1 MTAAP
6 HRDLIGL
13 VWVCALA
20 AVVFLVV
27 TGGADP
33 CAPGLADLPFLTTTQ
48 LGVCV
53 AAQGLTRFLLL
64 DVLLIAAYT
73 AFIALAMVWGAR
85 RLAGSG
91 ARAFVRRFGPAMTV
105 APAVADLTENALLWF
120 AAPPALV
127 RVAST
132 AKWLLL
138 AVALVVAVWVLLV
151 GTARF
156 LLPWSQPPRDHPD
169 VPDGA
174 VGAPKPCVEG
184 QWFRSPDGDFPGV
197 AYGIGLSGGGIR
209 SAAFSSG
216 VLQALAGTAW
226 SPSHAQYLATV
237 SGGGYVGVSAQALR
251 HPLGRAP
258 DPDPYAATAPETAQI
273 RRHARY
279 LSHSWTGLGR
289 LLLAAASG
297 WVINAALVAG
307 PLAWVGAA
315 LALVPSLTP
324 ADRGTAT
331 VDLVV
336 LACAVSGLVVAA
348 VLWQLTSAET
358 ALDERIK
365 KAASPLRRPAA
376 ALVLAGCLLVVV
388 GVPFG
393 SWWLLFPLGLAALGF
408 VVRLAAV
415 RLENA
420 PLQTVSAA
428 LFDSGW
434 VTAALVVVGAFAD
447 GAPGN
452 PTTFG
457 AWLADP
463 GWQAALVGSAIA
475 LVLAFWGLE
484 QTWWSP
490 HPMYKARIASTFAL
504 QRGPGPAEATPL
516 DPETWTYLDV
526 WGRPSTGPQLLVC
539 ATANVEDVSIKP
551 KGTRAVPF
559 VFAHD
564 YVGSPE
570 LGWWTTPDF
579 RRCLG
584 RRLAGD
590 GTLQAATAISGAA
603 VASGL
608 GVAGRIPTAGTAM
621 ALANLRLGVWLP
633 NPRAEGVAWPTAGR
647 RADRVRMR
655 RPVWLWREVSGFLP
669 STRRFVYVSDGGHL
683 DNLGLME
690 LLRRRCAV
698 ILLVDAGNDRHG
710 TTSALDGVLRIAGEH
725 LGVTCE
731 RDPSA
736 SPVNR
741 AGATPNAAVDCV
753 EVFAVN
759 HPDGTRTT
767 VVHAK
772 ARFADSFRDD
782 PAASA
787 LVAEVGRAG
796 RAWWPW
802 SLGSLPR
809 TGTANQWLT
818 DAQFEGYV
826 RLGRAVGARITEI
839 DGPGSTLPP
848 M

>member
-1 MTAAP
+1 MSAAPP
-6 HRDLIGL
+6 HRDAIGRVWACGFAAGLLL
-13 VWVCALA
+13 VA
-20 AVVFLVV
+20 
-27 TGGADP
+27 TGATDP
-33 CAPGLADLPFLTTTQ
+33 CSPGLAQLPFLSPPELARCGAAPGLAW
-48 LGVCV
+48 
-53 AAQGLTRFLLL
+53 FLLL
-64 DVLLIAAYT
+64 DLVLIAAYT
-73 AFIALAMVWGAR
+73 AFFLTATAWGAR
-85 RLAGSG
+85 HLTGLG
-91 ARAFVRRFGPAMTV
+91 PFLDRFGRTLAV
-105 APAVADLTENALLWF
+105 SPAVADLVENALLWF
-120 AAPPALV
+120 GGPALLV

-138 AVALVVAVWVLLV
+138 AVALGLALWALLI

-156 LLPWSQPPRDHPD
+156 LLPWSQPPQFPPD
-169 VPDGA
+169 VPDGE
-174 VGAPKPCVEG
+174 VGEPWPCVEG
-184 QWFRSPDGDFPGV
+184 SWFRSPDGEFPGV

-226 SPSHAQYLATV
+226 SPSKAQYLATV
-237 SGGGYVGVSAQALR
+237 SGGGYVGVSSQGLR
-251 HPLGRAP
+251 HPLADP
-258 DPDPYAATAPETAQI
+258 LDPDPYAEGAPETARI

-279 LSHSWTGLGR
+279 LSHSWPGLGR
-289 LLLAAASG
+289 LLLAATAG
-297 WVINAALVAG
+297 WVINAALVVG
-307 PLAWVGAA
+307 PLAWVGAV
-315 LALVPSLTP
+315 LALVPGLTP
-324 ADRGTAT
+324 ADRGAAS

-336 LACAVSGLVVAA
+336 LGCAVGGLVVAA

-358 ALDERIK
+358 ALDERVK
-365 KAASPLRRPAA
+365 RAASPLRVPSAV
-376 ALVLAGCLLVVV
+376 LVLAGCLLVVV

-393 SWWLLFPLGLAALGF
+393 SWWLLVPVGLAVLGF

-415 RLENA
+415 RWESA
-420 PLQTVSAA
+420 PAQTVSAG

-434 VTAALVVVGAFAD
+434 VTAALFVVGAFAD
-447 GAPGN
+447 GTPGN
-452 PTTFG
+452 PTTFA

-463 GWQAALVGSAIA
+463 GWQVALVGSAIA
-475 LVLAFWGLE
+475 LVLAFRLLE

-504 QRGPGPAEATPL
+504 QRGPGPAEASPL
-516 DPETWTYLDV
+516 DPETWSYLDE
-526 WGRPSTGPQLLVC
+526 WGLPAPSGPQLLVC
-539 ATANVEDVSIKP
+539 ATANVEDISIKP

-570 LGWWTTPDF
+570 LGWWTTADF

-633 NPRAEGVAWPTAGR
+633 NPRAVGVTWPTAGR
-647 RADRVRMR
+647 AAERARMR
-655 RPVWLWREVSGFLP
+655 GPAWLWREVSGFLP
-669 STRRFVYVSDGGHL
+669 SARRFVYVSDGGHL

-698 ILLVDAGNDRHG
+698 ILLVDASNDRLG
-710 TTSALDGVLRIAGEH
+710 TTRALDGVLRIASEH
-725 LGVTCE
+725 LGVACE
-731 RDPSA
+731 RAP

-741 AGATPNAAVDCV
+741 AGAWEAVRAAADCV
-753 EVFAVN
+753 EVFAVT
-759 HPDGTRTT
+759 HPDGRRTT
-767 VVHAK
+767 VVYAK
-772 ARFADSFRDD
+772 ARFADTLRDD
-782 PAASA
+782 PDVRELAAD
-787 LVAEVGRAG
+787 VAKAG

-809 TGTANQWLT
+809 TGTGNQWLT
-818 DAQFEGYV
+818 DAQFAGYV
-826 RLGRAVGARITEI
+826 RLGRAVGAQALAR
-839 DGPGSTLPP
+839 LK
-848 M
+848 